1 MSRRRQLTAVFGAA
15 GILLITVGYLASARN
30 PDSPA
35 RATRVA
41 SSTPAAPAPST
52 PPTAPSPAPTA
63 PVGGPRKAGRIVVFG
78 DSLMHEA
85 HSFLAWDLADLG
97 PIETHTYPMTAPC
110 DFRDSFDRA
119 LVDPPSMAVFEFSGN
134 AMTSC
139 MSNDD
144 GSFPDADGITA
155 RYEADAAAIAERFAA
170 AGTTVVW
177 VDAPRGRPD
186 ASGTGQF
193 SGPEPFTAAIYRAN
207 AQRFDALGLDVR
219 FVAAGRAVL
228 TDRGAWT
235 ATLPCDPADTAAG
248 ACQNGT
254 AAVRAPDGAHFCPSA
269 ITDADGTCS
278 VWSSGAWRYADAIA
292 RALRAIASPP
302 LAT

>member
-15 GILLITVGYLASARN
+15 AILLIAVGYLASARN
-30 PDSPA
+30 PDPPA

-41 SSTPAAPAPST
+41 ASTPAASVPST

-63 PVGGPRKAGRIVVFG
+63 AVGGPTKAGRIVVFG

-85 HSFLAWDLADLG
+85 HAFLAWDLADLG
-97 PIETHTYPMTAPC
+97 PIETHTYPTTAPC
-110 DFRDSFDRA
+110 DFRESFDRA
-119 LVDPPSMAVFEFSGN
+119 LVNPPSMAVFEFSGN
-134 AMTSC
+134 AMTNC
-139 MSNDD
+139 MHNDD
-144 GSFPDADGITA
+144 GSVADTPGVAA
-155 RYEADAAAIAERFAA
+155 RYATDAASITERFAA
-170 AGTTVVW
+170 SGTTVVW
-177 VDAPRGRPD
+177 VDAPRGRPGSD
-186 ASGTGQF
+186 RTNQF
-193 SGPEPFTAAIYRAN
+193 SGPEPFTAAIYRAI
-207 AQRFDALGLDVR
+207 AHRFDALGLDVR

-228 TDRGAWT
+228 TERGAWT

-254 AAVRAPDGAHFCPSA
+254 AVVRAPDGAHFCPSA

>member
-15 GILLITVGYLASARN
+15 GILLITVGYLASVRN
-30 PDSPA
+30 TDSPA
-35 RATRVA
+35 RATRAA
-41 SSTPAAPAPST
+41 SRTPAASPPST
-52 PPTAPSPAPTA
+52 TPTAPSPAPAA
-63 PVGGPRKAGRIVVFG
+63 PVVGPTKAGRIVVFG

-85 HSFLAWDLADLG
+85 HSFLAWDLGDLG
-97 PIETHTYPMTAPC
+97 PIESHTYPMTAPC

-134 AMTSC
+134 AMTNC

-144 GSFPDADGITA
+144 GSFPDANGIAA
-155 RYEADAAAIAERFAA
+155 RYAADAATITERFAA
-170 AGTTVVW
+170 AGATVVW

-193 SGPEPFTAAIYRAN
+193 SGPEPFTAAIYRAI

-219 FVAAGRAVL
+219 FVAAGGSVL
-228 TDRGAWT
+228 TERGAWT
-235 ATLPCDPADTAAG
+235 ATLPCDPADIAAAACHDG
-248 ACQNGT
+248 A
-254 AAVRAPDGAHFCPSA
+254 AVVRAPDGAHFCPSA
-269 ITDADGTCS
+269 ISDAGGTCS
-278 VWSSGAWRYADAIA
+278 VWSSGAWRYAEAIA
-292 RALRAIASPP
+292 RALRAIASP